1 MVKAKGKAG
10 AKSAGFCMYIG
21 PSIVGTI
28 QQARIL
34 YGDKQAA
41 LTQISAAVEKYPLI
55 ASLVIPGDQVS
66 EARIKVKTPGNLL
79 YVNYHKLADRKK
91 EGGVTIEAWRI
102 CAGAENERFD
112 ARSR

>member
-1 MVKAKGKAG
+1 MVKAAKSKAG

-21 PSIVGTI
+21 PTIIGTI

-34 YGDKQAA
+34 PGNKQAA
-41 LTQISAAVEKYPLI
+41 LAQISAALEKYPLI

-66 EARIKVKTPGNLL
+66 DARVKVKTPGNLL

-91 EGGVTIEAWRI
+91 KEE
-102 CAGAENERFD
+102 
-112 ARSR
+112 

>member
-1 MVKAKGKAG
+1 MYGKS
-10 AKSAGFCMYIG
+10 KRQSRCEKRRLLY
-21 PSIVGTI
+21 VGTI

-41 LTQISAAVEKYPLI
+41 LTQLSAAVEKYPLI

-91 EGGVTIEAWRI
+91 KEE
-102 CAGAENERFD
+102 
-112 ARSR
+112 